1 MFVGCITVFLP
12 YWFLVFVGCMSDA
25 DPRARS
31 SEPNGRGRGREEEG
45 RKSPP
50 STPLKDLLRK
60 KKVQPIQGLE
70 QKEVVLNDYDLDAG
84 EILSWLRGDTDRL
97 PLDRKRDE
105 KEVLFSAK
113 QG

>member
-1 MFVGCITVFLP
+1 M
-12 YWFLVFVGCMSDA
+12 
-25 DPRARS
+25 
-31 SEPNGRGRGREEEG
+31 
-45 RKSPP
+45 
-50 STPLKDLLRK
+50 
-60 KKVQPIQGLE
+60 QPIQGLE